1 MDQVSRILQHDFDD
15 WARALMEARPLLSD
29 RHHQLIFG
37 SNVTSYRS
45 QYGEVAI
52 RENGEPLVD
61 CAEYGLVS
69 REFHLTKLC
78 QGERAFMAAVEQGI
92 LHPTVR
98 VRRGI
103 ATALGKVD
111 QKLREHGLFIFV
123 MSGWR
128 SPQLQ
133 RIAINWASSK
143 FGEASASRRFA
154 TPTTTPHATG
164 GACDLELYSLQCM
177 ESLTKV
183 DEGDDISFHG
193 PELKE
198 ALSEPERLKRG
209 VRRILYHAVTTGR
222 VGLSADERLT
232 IHPGEAWH
240 FGRGDSF
247 TALLRDEPFAIYGP
261 VDDIEAIAGLDCGS
275 APTQEAED

>member
-1 MDQVSRILQHDFDD
+1 MDQVSRILQHNFDD
-15 WARALMEARPLLSD
+15 WTRGLMEARPLLSD
-29 RHHQLIFG
+29 RHRQLVFG
-37 SNVTSYRS
+37 SNTSSYRS
-45 QYGEVAI
+45 QYADVAI

-78 QGERAFMAAVEQGI
+78 QGERMFMTAVERGI
-92 LHPTVR
+92 LYPTVR
-98 VRRGI
+98 VRRSI
-103 ATALGKVD
+103 AAALGRVD
-111 QKLREHGLFIFV
+111 QRLRKHGLFVFV

-128 SPQLQ
+128 SPELQ
-133 RIAINWASSK
+133 RIAIDWASSK

-154 TPTTTPHATG
+154 TPATTPHATG

-183 DEGDDISFHG
+183 DEGDDISFYG

-198 ALSEPERLKRG
+198 VSSEQERLKRG

-232 IHPGEAWH
+232 IHPGETWH

-261 VDDIEAIAGLDCGS
+261 LDDVKGMS
-275 APTQEAED
+275 PRP